1 MNFEIE
7 IKLRLPADLSKIR
20 RSLRK
25 LGFRVAETRSHETN
39 VLFDSLKDPLGEQG
53 KLLRI
58 RRAGRH
64 GLLTYKGPSKSVRY
78 KKRHELEVYVS
89 DADVVEE
96 IFKKIGYQPVFRYEK
111 FRTEFVEPSKTDG
124 KVMLD
129 ETPVGNFLELEGAP
143 RWIGRTARLL
153 GFSDA
158 DYITGSYGYL
168 HMLHCRERG
177 IRAKDMLFA
186 TFSKKPERLRGKKP

>member
-1 MNFEIE
+1 VNFEIE

-20 RSLRK
+20 RTLRK
-25 LGFRVAETRSHETN
+25 LGFQVAEARSHETN
-39 VLFDSLKDPLGEQG
+39 ALFDSPKDPLGKQG
-53 KLLRI
+53 KLIRI
-58 RRAGRH
+58 RRVGRH
-64 GLLTYKGPSKSVRY
+64 SLLTYKGPSKSVRY

-111 FRTEFVEPSKTDG
+111 FRTEFVEPSNRDG
-124 KVMLD
+124 KVLLD

-158 DYITGSYGYL
+158 DYITASYGYL
-168 HMLHCRERG
+168 HTLYCRELG
-177 IRAKDMLFA
+177 IHPKDMLFGA
-186 TFSKKPERLRGKKP
+186 FSKKPERFRGKKP